1 MQPRYFGGSFFGLF
15 VGFERNDDPGK
26 QVEYDAWPREQ
37 TDDNQPDAYNGSVDI
52 KECCQPA
59 ADTGDFTVSS

>member
-1 MQPRYFGGSFFGLF
+1 M
-15 VGFERNDDPGK
+15 GFERNDDPGK